1 MTPGKPSDFARPWRV
16 SPKSAMLCRSVHP
29 GRMVMLPRADMQ
41 TCVYIYNYIYIYI
54 LYRHSNVLPIYE
66 FDIND
71 TLQYLEYMI
80 IYIHI

>member
-41 TCVYIYNYIYIYI
+41 TCVYIYNYIYTYYI
-54 LYRHSNVLPIYE
+54 
-66 FDIND
+66 DIPMYC
-71 TLQYLEYMI
+71 QYMNSILMI
-80 IYIHI
+80 HCNI